1 MDPGTQIRALR
12 VSFRRQTAPSQ
23 RGKDPFRGEF
33 KHRPQRHRAEAF
45 SQVQKNIF
53 QAIVELERYA
63 AGSRSVPNLVHPC
76 EIDPFA
82 VFIVPDS
89 QRTGDQFLACLLE
102 KFISPAAVPSHD
114 FSHLQDADLIF
125 LQRVVLALYLRN
137 EPENDSL
144 LVNAQ
149 SIPSFSHRVSP
160 HSYKVA
166 V

>member
-63 AGSRSVPNLVHPC
+63 AGSRSAYRISCIHVKLIHSPFLSSQIVNGLVTNSLH
-76 EIDPFA
+76 A
-82 VFIVPDS
+82 
-89 QRTGDQFLACLLE
+89 FL
-102 KFISPAAVPSHD
+102 KSS
-114 FSHLQDADLIF
+114 
-125 LQRVVLALYLRN
+125 
-137 EPENDSL
+137 
-144 LVNAQ
+144 
-149 SIPSFSHRVSP
+149 
-160 HSYKVA
+160 
-166 V
+166 